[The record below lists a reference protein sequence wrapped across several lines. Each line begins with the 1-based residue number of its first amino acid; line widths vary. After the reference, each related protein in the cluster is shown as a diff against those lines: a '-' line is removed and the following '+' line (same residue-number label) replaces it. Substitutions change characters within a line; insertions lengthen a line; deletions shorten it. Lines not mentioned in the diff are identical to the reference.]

1 MKRKFKILIVSI
13 FIISIIIVTI
23 IYFIPRKI
31 DMTLTGLQY
40 QLDIVNADNTEVVAI
55 SLEGKV
61 SVKKFKKN
69 YFSGKLTFKIG
80 ETEKSTDCNIHLNS
94 KGGHIFFVDE
104 IIFEGRKFGLFF
116 ANRDFSEITITLSEI
131 NPENFS
137 STWNDKDGYVLSAP
151 AKTRDEA
158 LLLAN
163 KLMNKFLNE
172 YCLE

>member
-1 MKRKFKILIVSI
+1 MKRKFNIVTI
-13 FIISIIIVTI
+13 FILSLIIVTI

-40 QLDIVNADNTEVVAI
+40 QLDIVNADNIEVVII

-61 SVKKFKKN
+61 SVKNFKKN
-69 YFSGKLTFKIG
+69 YFSGRLTFKIG
-80 ETEKSTDCNIHLNS
+80 ETEKSTNCNIHLNS
-94 KGGHIFFVDE
+94 KGGHIFLMDE
-104 IIFEGRKFGLFF
+104 IIFEGKKLGLFF

-131 NPENFS
+131 NSENFS
-137 STWNDKDGYVLSAP
+137 SSWNDRDGYVLSAP

-172 YCLE
+172 HCLE